1 MAGTPTIGHQRQV
14 LIDLR
19 DAGRGS
25 CLPMRI
31 DRIGLS
37 GSASPTTGVDMVR
50 PEEISAPLRVAGH
63 RQDGCCDVAAAPAI
77 ATHVKEP

>member
-50 PEEISAPLRVAGH
+50 PEEFLRRSVSPVIGKMDAAMLLPLLQSR
-63 RQDGCCDVAAAPAI
+63 PM
-77 ATHVKEP
+77 